1 MPFKKHISKKGIV
14 EIISMLFILLFV
26 YASISKLLEFKD
38 FQTQL
43 GQSPLLGA
51 FAIPISYGVI
61 CIELV
66 TSILLAFKKTRI
78 QGLYIAFM
86 LMVMFTTYIIIIL
99 NFTSFTP
106 CSCGGVLETLGWTEH
121 LIFNTVFIVLALWA
135 LYLIE
140 QVTTK
145 QIALKSISLAIIG
158 FAFVLGLF
166 VSSEK
171 EIKRNNAFQ
180 RKYMPHPIEK
190 IGEFD
195 LKYNSYY
202 IAGIDD
208 NTIYLGNYTTP
219 LSVTELNIS
228 HKLFKE
234 YKISIDSMHL
244 PYKRVRIS
252 IKSPHIFLGDGTIP
266 IMFRGNI
273 NDKNASVFSYN
284 DAYFMEFIVI
294 DSTNIGIT
302 TKSSK
307 NLSDVVGRLYKTIES
322 NSITLNHDVL
332 TQQGNYGTF
341 DTNGMLLWN
350 AKHQMFI
357 YTYYYRN
364 SYAITDKNFSYQLTS
379 KTIDTISRA
388 VLDIAHYAKTDIYKL
403 GGKSIMV
410 NRKSTTYDDFLYI
423 NSDRLGKFEDD
434 KVLRSA
440 GIIDVYNITNNTYE
454 FSFYL
459 YHQPDKDLNHIQVYK
474 DLLVAIV
481 DNKLWLYHLKPKYF
495 NNGFKTKHTVQYQE

>member
-1 MPFKKHISKKGIV
+1 MLFKKPIPKNFIIDFIS
-14 EIISMLFILLFV
+14 LFFILLFV
-26 YASISKLLEFKD
+26 YASVSKLITFTD

-43 GQSPLLGA
+43 GQSPLLAA
-51 FAIPISYGVI
+51 FAVPVSYAVI
-61 CIELV
+61 GIELV
-66 TSILLAFKKTRI
+66 TSLLLAFEKTRKW
-78 QGLYIAFM
+78 GLYLFFL
-86 LMVMFTTYIIIIL
+86 LMVMFTAYIIIIL

-106 CSCGGVLETLGWTEH
+106 CSCGGVLESLGWTEH
-121 LIFNTVFIVLALWA
+121 LIFNTVFILLALWA

-140 QVTTK
+140 KVTTK

-228 HKLFKE
+228 NKLFKE

-273 NDKNASVFSYN
+273 NDKNAS
-284 DAYFMEFIVI
+284 
-294 DSTNIGIT
+294 
-302 TKSSK
+302 
-307 NLSDVVGRLYKTIES
+307 
-322 NSITLNHDVL
+322 
-332 TQQGNYGTF
+332 
-341 DTNGMLLWN
+341 
-350 AKHQMFI
+350 
-357 YTYYYRN
+357 
-364 SYAITDKNFSYQLTS
+364 
-379 KTIDTISRA
+379 
-388 VLDIAHYAKTDIYKL
+388 
-403 GGKSIMV
+403 
-410 NRKSTTYDDFLYI
+410 
-423 NSDRLGKFEDD
+423 
-434 KVLRSA
+434 
-440 GIIDVYNITNNTYE
+440 
-454 FSFYL
+454 
-459 YHQPDKDLNHIQVYK
+459 
-474 DLLVAIV
+474 
-481 DNKLWLYHLKPKYF
+481 
-495 NNGFKTKHTVQYQE
+495 